1 MALVPRDSG
10 MERIEEHF
18 MSSWRRDLWA
28 YGMEDKAN
36 LGRKNGKL
44 TQEGKMEEQNA
55 RTSESGSL

>member
-44 TQEGKMEEQNA
+44 T
-55 RTSESGSL
+55 